1 MSLLGFNFDVLIST
15 FYEYHL
21 SSLEFS
27 FFFKLWSFRS
37 LGGVYDPNIVYTLD
51 KIRSGE

>member
-1 MSLLGFNFDVLIST
+1 MSQVLIST

-27 FFFKLWSFRS
+27 YFFLSFGA
-37 LGGVYDPNIVYTLD
+37 LGVLEVCMNVT
-51 KIRSGE
+51 